1 LKEVSVQSF
10 NLENKVVAIT
20 GAAGILGRDHV
31 KTLLANKAR
40 VFFSDANFENL
51 NRLENELQTA
61 GFKNFHSAIL
71 DITKKEA
78 VQDWFLTISKEAGR
92 LDVLVNNA
100 QGKPPGFYETFEEYS
115 LEALRSVLDVNLCG
129 VILCC
134 QEAGKIFLTQSAGN
148 IVNVASI
155 YGVVAPDQRVYDGV
169 KNPYSDK
176 PFSSPV
182 SYAVSKAGVIQL
194 TKYLASY
201 YRNKNIR
208 VNCLTPGGVYDDHDP
223 LFVKQYSYRTLLG
236 RMAEKNEYEGAL
248 IFLCSEASSYMTGG
262 NLVIDGGWSAV

>member
-1 LKEVSVQSF
+1 MQPF

-31 KTLLANKAR
+31 KTLLENKAQ
-40 VFFSDANFENL
+40 VFFSDANPENL
-51 NRLENELQTA
+51 SRLEAELRSA
-61 GFKNFHSAIL
+61 GLNNFNSAVL

-78 VQDWFLTISKEAGR
+78 VQAWFDTIKKAAGR

-100 QGKPPGFYETFEEYS
+100 QGKPPGFYESFEDYS
-115 LEALRSVLDVNLCG
+115 LEALRNVLDVNLCG

-155 YGVVAPDQRVYDGV
+155 YGVVAPDQRIYDGV

-223 LFVKQYSYRTLLG
+223 TFVKQYSYRTLLG
-236 RMAEKNEYEGAL
+236 RMANTNEYEGAL
-248 IFLCSEASSYMTGG
+248 LFLCSEASSYMTGG
-262 NLVIDGGWSAV
+262 NLVVDGGWSAI